1 MGGIKTF
8 LSKKTPPH
16 HFSTLC
22 IHFEIL
28 CLSFFWAIS
37 KSVPNLRSQKSG
49 CPESSV
55 RVAARPSLPGHLSIW
70 RNWERTASNLL
81 PGIREGR
88 VFSIREFSLPSKQI
102 FQRSS
107 SICKQALFKTPATSP
122 FLLKLYIG
130 RITPMDPIW
139 RSSSPE
145 GEARQGSTPGSPGG
159 GRDCEP
165 QLNCSFSAWVST
177 FLVVV
182 KCGFV
187 SHKCIKILLVFHE
200 L

>member
-8 LSKKTPPH
+8 LSKKTPPTHTH

-37 KSVPNLRSQKSG
+37 KSVPNLRSQKRG

-107 SICKQALFKTPATSP
+107 SICKQALFNPSHQPVPSKAVHRENHPV
-122 FLLKLYIG
+122 
-130 RITPMDPIW
+130 
-139 RSSSPE
+139 
-145 GEARQGSTPGSPGG
+145 GSDLEVLFP
-159 GRDCEP
+159 
-165 QLNCSFSAWVST
+165 
-177 FLVVV
+177 
-182 KCGFV
+182 
-187 SHKCIKILLVFHE
+187 
-200 L
+200 